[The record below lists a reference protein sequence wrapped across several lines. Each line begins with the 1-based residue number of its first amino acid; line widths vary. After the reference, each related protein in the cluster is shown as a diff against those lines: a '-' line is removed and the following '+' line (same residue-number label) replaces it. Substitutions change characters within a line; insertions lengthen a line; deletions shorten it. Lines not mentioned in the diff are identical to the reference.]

1 MSQPLHNYIRSK
13 KSASR
18 HLCAIFFVTL
28 LFLSTSSF
36 SQEKSETIRFE
47 IQVLG
52 LKIGDLNVKKYEEGD
67 TLHYLAQSRVKF
79 WFFGNVDV
87 DVSTHSKYVGGYFV
101 KSRSTSKSNRGD
113 FATDIHWDG
122 RKYVVDA
129 KSYKFENR
137 EPVEGL
143 VEWCS
148 ARIFF
153 EELQEGKRL
162 ISEVYGFATTIGKMD
177 AGAYRTEISGNENQY
192 FYQDGKL
199 QRVILENS
207 IKNFQ
212 YKRIK

>member
-1 MSQPLHNYIRSK
+1 MSQPLHNYTRAK
-13 KSASR
+13 KSTSR
-18 HLCAIFFVTL
+18 HLCAIFFITL
-28 LFLSTSSF
+28 LFLSTASF
-36 SQEKSETIRFE
+36 SQEKSETIQFE

-52 LKIGDLNVKKYEEGD
+52 LKIGDLNVRKYEEGD

-122 RKYVVDA
+122 SKYVVDA

-148 ARIFF
+148 ARTFF

-162 ISEVYGFATTIGKMD
+162 ISEVYGLATTIGKMD

-192 FYQDGKL
+192 FYQDGSL